1 MKIICIGRNYEDHA
15 REFGNK
21 VPEKPI
27 FFFKPDTSIVKR
39 NRPFFYPDFSEDIH
53 YETEIVLKISR
64 LGKNIAEKFAH
75 RYYDELTVGIDF
87 TARDL
92 QKKAKENG
100 QPWEIA
106 KGFEGSAPIGKFLKK
121 KKFEDINNLN
131 FKLEKNGE
139 IVQEGNTKDL
149 IFNFDQ
155 LIAYVSRFVT
165 LKMGD
170 LLFTG
175 TPAGVGPVQIN
186 DRLTASIEDNVLLD
200 FYVK

>member
-15 REFGNK
+15 KEFGNA

-27 FFFKPDTSIVKR
+27 FFFKPDTSIIRK
-39 NRPFFYPDFSEDIH
+39 NRPFFYPDFSKEIH
-53 YETEIVLKISR
+53 YETEIVLKINR
-64 LGKNIAEKFAH
+64 LGKNIKEKFAH
-75 RYYDELTVGIDF
+75 RYYDELTVGIDL

-92 QKKAKENG
+92 QRGAKKNG

-106 KGFEGSAPIGKFLKK
+106 KAFEGSAPIGKFVKK
-121 KKFEDINNLN
+121 KKFQDIHNIH

-139 IVQEGNTKDL
+139 IAQEGNTKDL
-149 IFNFDQ
+149 IFSFDQ
-155 LIAYVSRFVT
+155 LIAYVSQFVT
-165 LKMGD
+165 LKIGD

-175 TPAGVGPVQIN
+175 TPAGVGPVSIN
-186 DRLTASIEDNVLLD
+186 DRLKASIEDNVLLD